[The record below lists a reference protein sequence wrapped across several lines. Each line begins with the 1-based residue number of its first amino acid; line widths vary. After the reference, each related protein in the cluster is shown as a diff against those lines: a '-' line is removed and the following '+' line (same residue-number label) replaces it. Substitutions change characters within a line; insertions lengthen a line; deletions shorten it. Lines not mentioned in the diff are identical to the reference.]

1 MLPLADV
8 MRTSHHAEPL
18 DMHCAG
24 EDLVARKR
32 CIDIS
37 RQVQALQI
45 AVCEE
50 CEQCVTGVQEN
61 TMVQFRGDALHS
73 IDNFQSAKG
82 LPRASLVLKQYRLSP
97 GDYAFAPEFVVGA
110 W

>member
-1 MLPLADV
+1 
-8 MRTSHHAEPL
+8 
-18 DMHCAG
+18 
-24 EDLVARKR
+24 
-32 CIDIS
+32 
-37 RQVQALQI
+37 
-45 AVCEE
+45 
-50 CEQCVTGVQEN
+50 
-61 TMVQFRGDALHS
+61 MVQFRGDALHS

>member
-1 MLPLADV
+1 MQWLCARNASSVPL
-8 MRTSHHAEPL
+8 
-18 DMHCAG
+18 
-24 EDLVARKR
+24 
-32 CIDIS
+32 
-37 RQVQALQI
+37 
-45 AVCEE
+45 
-50 CEQCVTGVQEN
+50 VQEN